1 MTPLFFASGME
12 WDVYMLRQTL
22 VIPIVLLFSMAWFG
36 CAGSNATDIKKAR
49 AYEDIGNSAV
59 RQGKLRTAL
68 ENYLE
73 AEKYDPENAYIK
85 NELAIVFRGL
95 GENQKAFEYFK
106 AALTLKPRFPDA
118 QNNLCGLY
126 LVVREWDLAI
136 EYCQKAADDLL
147 YKTPHF
153 AYTQMGTAYSAKGK
167 QEMAVQ
173 SFQQALKLAP
183 EYSPAYLGLGYV
195 YEKLKFWNG
204 AIEAYQKSILYNPDN
219 ADAYFRMGKL
229 YQRMNRAVE
238 AQEAFKHFLELVPE
252 GPDAEEAKKL
262 LRTM

>member
-1 MTPLFFASGME
+1 
-12 WDVYMLRQTL
+12 
-22 VIPIVLLFSMAWFG
+22 MACFG
-36 CAGSNATDIKKAR
+36 CAGSNVTDIDKAR
-49 AYEDIGNSAV
+49 AFEEIGTSAV
-59 RQGKLRTAL
+59 RQGKLRFAL

-85 NELAIVFRGL
+85 DELAQVYRDL
-95 GENQKAFEYFK
+95 GRYQKAQEYFK
-106 AALTLKPRFPDA
+106 EALVLKPRFPEA
-118 QNNLCGLY
+118 QNNLGSLY
-126 LVVREWDLAI
+126 LLLKEYDLAI

-153 AYTQMGTAYSAKGK
+153 AYTNLGAAYFFKGND
-167 QEMAVQ
+167 EMAVQ

-183 EYSPAYLGLGYV
+183 EYSPAYFGLGYV

-204 AIEAYQKSILYNPDN
+204 AIEAYQKSIFYAPEN

-229 YQRMNRAVE
+229 YKQMNRTLE

-252 GPDAEEAKKL
+252 GPDAEEAKRL
-262 LRTM
+262 LRSK